1 MTQFSRACYFARRA
15 ADLCR
20 YNGITTPGFA
30 RLPAA
35 RHGAIWQFC
44 HDESGLVILLN
55 ASGAVNAKATK
66 EAREEAAAADL
77 ARLVS
82 SAKEA
87 RDMAREVDSALAAL
101 DTAPAPRAPLPAF
114 CAALAPVT
122 PALES
127 PLLPLS
133 RGAARVALALARGH
147 DVAALMAPPAFG
159 PRARV
164 MSGAF

>member
-1 MTQFSRACYFARRA
+1 MTAYSRACYFARQA
-15 ADLCR
+15 ADLAR
-20 YNGITTPGFA
+20 YNGLYVAGFS

-44 HDESGLVILLN
+44 HAESGLVILLN

-77 ARLVS
+77 ARLVA

-101 DTAPAPRAPLPAF
+101 DAGPRAPVPAFCYPLAPIKAAPAPLWPVAPARAFQEL
-114 CAALAPVT
+114 AAAM
-122 PALES
+122 
-127 PLLPLS
+127 
-133 RGAARVALALARGH
+133 GAC
-147 DVAALMAPPAFG
+147 
-159 PRARV
+159 
-164 MSGAF
+164 